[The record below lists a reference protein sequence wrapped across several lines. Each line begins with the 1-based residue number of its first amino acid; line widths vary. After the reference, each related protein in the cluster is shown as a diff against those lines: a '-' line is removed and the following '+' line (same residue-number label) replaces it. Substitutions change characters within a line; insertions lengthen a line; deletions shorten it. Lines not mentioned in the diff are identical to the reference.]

1 MKVQSID
8 SHEQND
14 VDMEGASKVK
24 MRMLIGPQEEAP
36 NFHMRQFEVQPGG
49 HTPHHTHDFEH
60 EILVLDGQGT
70 VKSEQGDWPIKDGD
84 VIFVPP
90 NEKHQFINTGS
101 EPLQF
106 ICLVPTPS
114 GCT

>member
-1 MKVQSID
+1 MKVQSIET
-8 SHEQND
+8 HEQND

-36 NFHMRQFEVQPGG
+36 TFHMRHFEVEPGG
-49 HTPHHTHDFEH
+49 HTPHHMHDSEH
-60 EILVLDGQGT
+60 EILVLSGHGA
-70 VKSEQGDWPIKDGD
+70 VKSEQGERVIKLGD
-84 VIFVPP
+84 VIFIPP
-90 NEKHQFINTGS
+90 NEQHQFINTGS

-106 ICLVPTPS
+106 ICLVPAPS